1 MRQLLFRSFS
11 QSLVSALLLLTLHA
25 AIVSVPYS
33 PVGRALIVAHIGL
46 FLIWQPIWRGDQR
59 LNWQNLLSFLV
70 LMGAFVIWLDWWLL
84 TGWLILLIGLTGGR
98 LPQTTQERN
107 TNLVILF
114 FLFIELLI
122 SCASHLFA
130 IRLDDLLVSF
140 FNTLLLFLPLLILVL
155 PGSTT
160 QDRKLQLQ
168 VDLFGAITTALLAS
182 LLLLGSIINS
192 YPLTDQDYGTAL
204 VRTFLFIGVLILLIS
219 WLLSPRTGFS
229 GLAELWTQSL
239 LNIGTPFERWISEI
253 ATLKSDTT
261 TPEEFINQAT
271 YKLLALPLIDGVIWE
286 NSELHGQH
294 GTETKHRIYIDS
306 EHFNFT
312 IMTSNRIGATLL
324 LHFKLLVKV
333 IDHFYTAKQQ
343 EQELARQ
350 AHMQA
355 VYETGARITHD
366 IKNILQSCHN
376 ITAIIR
382 DESPQ
387 KTEQTLR
394 LLKKQL
400 PSLTQ
405 RLDLALDKLQNP
417 ANETHHEMRASSWWQ
432 ELRTRYEYSDVH
444 FEDKINNDCEIPKD
458 LFDRVS
464 ENLLENALLKQS
476 SDTDIRISIKF
487 IVTDANIELSVT
499 DSGEPVPDNIRNN
512 IFKEPLESANGLGI
526 GLLQSAD
533 MASNLGYELDLK
545 NNIDGNV
552 TFSLSNKQSR

>member
-1 MRQLLFRSFS
+1 LRQLLFRGFG
-11 QSLVSALLLLTLHA
+11 QRLVSALLLLTLHA

-46 FLIWQPIWRGDQR
+46 FLIWQPIWRGDKH

-98 LPQTTQERN
+98 LPQTTQERY

-122 SCASHLFA
+122 SCASHLFT
-130 IRLDDLLVSF
+130 IQLDDLFVSV
-140 FNTLLLFLPLLILVL
+140 FNTLLFFLPILILVL
-155 PGSTT
+155 PGSTM
-160 QDRKLQLQ
+160 QDKKLQLQ

-192 YPLTDQDYGTAL
+192 YPLTDQDYGSAL
-204 VRTFLFIGVLILLIS
+204 VSTFLFIGVLILLIS

-253 ATLKSDTT
+253 ATLKSDTD
-261 TPEEFINQAT
+261 TPEEFINLAT
-271 YKLLALPLIDGVIWE
+271 YKLLSLPLIDGVIWDRGD
-286 NSELHGQH
+286 SQRQH
-294 GTETKHRIYIDS
+294 GTETKYRIYIDS
-306 EHFNFT
+306 EHFKFT
-312 IMTSNRIGATLL
+312 IMTSNRIGTTLL
-324 LHFKLLVKV
+324 LHFKLLVRV
-333 IDHFYTAKQQ
+333 IDHFYTAKLQ

-355 VYETGARITHD
+355 IHETGARITHD

-376 ITAIIR
+376 ITAIVG
-382 DESPQ
+382 DDSTH
-387 KTEQTLR
+387 KTEQTVK

-400 PSLTQ
+400 PTLTQ
-405 RLDLALDKLQNP
+405 RLDSALDKLQNS
-417 ANETHHEMRASSWWQ
+417 ANETHNVIRASLWWQ
-432 ELRTRYEYSDVH
+432 ELRTRYEYSDIH
-444 FEDKINNDCEIPKD
+444 FEAKIENDCDIPKD

-464 ENLLENALLKQS
+464 ENLLENALQKQNS
-476 SDTDIRISIKF
+476 NTDIKITTRF
-487 IVTDANIELSVT
+487 IIVDSSIELSVRDT
-499 DSGEPVPDNIRNN
+499 GDPVPDNIRNR

-526 GLLQSAD
+526 GLLQSAE
-533 MASNLGYELDLK
+533 MAHNLGYELELT
-545 NNIDGNV
+545 NNIKWSV
-552 TFSLSNKQSR
+552 TFSLLYKQSR